1 MENIGG
7 EAFYRSMFEH
17 ANDAIVVFGYDGVI
31 VTVNDACKELIGL
44 TPQEVIVT
52 NFVDY
57 VHPQDVE
64 RALYTVDQINRYR
77 YGLSNGSYRLKH
89 QDGTWIPVDV
99 TAGYAT
105 KDDRQFLVVHCRFS
119 ATPQMEREVLLG
131 LLGRSDLTQT
141 MAPVLDSIARQ
152 ELGSHMAIAWPA
164 AVGWHH
170 VDTGLPTELCGS
182 TDREPWHTVART
194 GISVITTNLEGLGD
208 KERNAATALGLNA
221 YWIEPVPTFGVGRH
235 ALVTIWT
242 RQGRAEPL
250 IHEFGMSTAKSYVG
264 VILQFTAQ
272 RQLLDHAAFH
282 DPLTGLKNRKAL
294 VDAIGNIAQ
303 GSVLFCDLDHFKP
316 VNDGFGHALG
326 DDLLLL
332 VAERLR
338 GCVRNDDVVAR
349 IGGDEFVIVC
359 PSIDGLETERLAQ
372 RIVDA
377 LHRPFTVDGHRIDI
391 GVSIGMARDD
401 DLNADAIIRADHAM
415 YQAKAAG
422 RGVWR
427 WADSA
432 N

>member
-7 EAFYRSMFEH
+7 EAFYQSMFEH
-17 ANDAIVVFGYDGVI
+17 ANDTIVVFGYDGVI
-31 VTVNDACKELIGL
+31 VTVNDACKDLIGL
-44 TPQEVIVT
+44 TPQEIIGS

-57 VHPQDVE
+57 LHPQDVE

-89 QDGTWIPVDV
+89 ADGTWIPVDV
-99 TAGYAT
+99 TAGYA
-105 KDDRQFLVVHCRFS
+105 KDGETQFLVVHCRFS

-152 ELGSHMAIAWPA
+152 ELGSHMAIAWPEA
-164 AVGWHH
+164 IGWNH
-170 VDTGLPTELCGS
+170 VDTGLPTALCGNA
-182 TDREPWHTVART
+182 DREPWHSAART
-194 GISVITTNLEGLGD
+194 GVPVITTSLDGLEEP
-208 KERNAATALGLNA
+208 ERSIAAELGLNA
-221 YWIEPVPTFGVGRH
+221 YWIEPVPTFGAGRH

-242 RQGRAEPL
+242 LQGRAEPL

-282 DPLTGLKNRKAL
+282 DPLTGLRNRKAL
-294 VDAIGNIAQ
+294 VDTVKQ
-303 GSVLFCDLDHFKP
+303 TTSGSVLFCDLDHFKP
-316 VNDGFGHALG
+316 VNDGYGHALG
-326 DDLLLL
+326 DDLLVL

-338 GCVRNDDVVAR
+338 GCVRKEDIIAR
-349 IGGDEFVIVC
+349 IGGDEFVIVS
-359 PSIDGLETERLAQ
+359 PHVERAVIEQLAQ
-372 RIVDA
+372 RILDA
-377 LHRPFTVDGHRIDI
+377 LHRPFSVNGQRLTI
-391 GVSIGMARDD
+391 GVSIGIACDEA
-401 DLNADAIIRADHAM
+401 LDANVIIRADHAM

-427 WADSA
+427 WADA
-432 N
+432 AT